1 MPTVYPQIAMLTLKD
16 LSQRFGWSDKQTR
29 RYWKAV
35 SPLLSEFTQ
44 RGPHNTIL
52 LSPQA
57 LAVFDRLQDLLRQG
71 LSLPAVA
78 EKLREELND
87 SGHTQ
92 GELSGNGGKARSS
105 SDPWEELVAVLKEQL
120 REKDKQIAELLA
132 QLRERDEQIKA
143 LMPGPK
149 PDSRSPS
156 DQPSLSRWQAL
167 KYALMG
173 R

>member
-1 MPTVYPQIAMLTLKD
+1 MLTLKD
-16 LSQRFGWSDKQTR
+16 LSKRFGWSDKQTR
-29 RYWKAV
+29 RYWEAV
-35 SPLLSEFTQ
+35 SPLLSEFTH

-57 LAVFDRLQDLLRQG
+57 LAVFDRLQELLRQG
-71 LSLPAVA
+71 ISLPTAAV
-78 EKLREELND
+78 KLREELNG
-87 SGHTQ
+87 SGQ
-92 GELSGNGGKARSS
+92 SQVELSGNGGEAPSP
-105 SDPWEELVAVLKEQL
+105 SDPWEELVAVLKDQL

-149 PDSRSPS
+149 ADSRSRGDHLSSNP
-156 DQPSLSRWQAL
+156 SRWQAL
-167 KYALMG
+167 KYALLG